1 MAPICKSCNRCD
13 NPSRMQGGGA
23 RLRGNIDVVE
33 AEMTWGMQ
41 NAPRRIAVEERGRR
55 RGSGRRPSSQ
65 SRPRLADAEAELR
78 ALGAAKGVSAEVV
91 ERLIG
96 SLDRGR
102 YRT

>member
-1 MAPICKSCNRCD
+1 
-13 NPSRMQGGGA
+13 MQGGGA